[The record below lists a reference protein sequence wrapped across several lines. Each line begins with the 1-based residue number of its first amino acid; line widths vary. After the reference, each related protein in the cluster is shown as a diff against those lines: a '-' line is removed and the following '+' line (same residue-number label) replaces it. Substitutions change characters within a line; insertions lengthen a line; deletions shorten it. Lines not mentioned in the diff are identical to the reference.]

1 MALSRLLL
9 KNNRDT
15 DQNACFCNSI
25 LQILRRMEKFKTMI
39 LTGSS
44 ENVVHK
50 ELQNIFRCEGNYA
63 KASGGRLRKAIGS
76 PFSHG
81 TQQDAIEF
89 MDTLLEKL
97 PFANEIENLFN
108 YELTIQRTFQGPSSP
123 ACQYCSRVEDPGL
136 PS

>member
-1 MALSRLLL
+1 MALLRLLL

-44 ENVVHK
+44 ENVIHK

-89 MDTLLEKL
+89 LDTLLGKL
-97 PFANEIENLFN
+97 PFPIKIENLFN
-108 YELTIQRTFQGPSSP
+108 YYPLNGFCIQRKWTQFPLIGY
-123 ACQYCSRVEDPGL
+123 A
-136 PS
+136 